1 MWIHAPPKKYRYGK
15 FRFILLQSRR
25 EEYSPLCM
33 RHRPTLKHIEGQKG
47 HMIVMRRWKSP
58 YTFIYDSQLAGGS
71 WLYDSDPLGGLR
83 GYRIFGAAATA
94 LTSGYSSSSS
104 LDE

>member
-47 HMIVMRRWKSP
+47 HMIVMRRWKP
-58 YTFIYDSQLAGGS
+58 PLYLLYTTVNLREGAGYTIQILWEGCEGIGY
-71 WLYDSDPLGGLR
+71 LELLQPL
-83 GYRIFGAAATA
+83 
-94 LTSGYSSSSS
+94 
-104 LDE
+104 